1 MNYMMNTKIQ
11 KIAPVIASLFLIG
24 TILVSCN
31 KENGSIDDNYS
42 IAELSEAFETTE
54 IDDISENVNDIVE
67 NAYFELA
74 SNNLSKSGDS
84 KTQNENRF
92 LSECVTITKVITSQN
107 IQVTLDYGDACTT
120 KKEDVLSGKIE
131 MLISPNLE
139 DQSIVIDY
147 SFDDFY
153 FNDKKIEGSVNKIR
167 TRSNENGNP
176 QAIINRDIK
185 ITWEDTSSSFIKGER
200 KREWIE
206 GTDNLLWADNVFSI
220 TGNWTITKRNGNIR
234 TSNIVEPLIRNMAC
248 KFLVSGIV
256 EIEKNDK
263 KKVLDY
269 GDGECNDLA
278 SLTVEGKTYEIHLR
292 KRNR

>member
-1 MNYMMNTKIQ
+1 LT
-11 KIAPVIASLFLIG
+11 
-24 TILVSCN
+24 
-31 KENGSIDDNYS
+31 
-42 IAELSEAFETTE
+42 ELSEAFETTE

-84 KTQNENRF
+84 KTHNNNRF
-92 LSECVTITKVITSQN
+92 LSDCVTITKVITSQN
-107 IQVTLDYGDACTT
+107 IEVILDYGDACTT
-120 KKEDVLSGKIE
+120 KKEDVLSGKIQ

-139 DQSIVIDY
+139 DKSTLIDY
-147 SFDDFY
+147 SFDNFY
-153 FNDKKIEGSVNKIR
+153 FNHKKIEGSVNKVR

-176 QAIINRDIK
+176 QALINRDIK
-185 ITWEDTSSSFIKGER
+185 ITWEDTSSSLIKGER

-220 TGNWTITKRNGNIR
+220 TGSWTITKRDGNIR
-234 TSNIVEPLIRNMAC
+234 ASNIVEPLIRNLAC
-248 KFLVSGIV
+248 KFIVSGIV

-263 KKVLDY
+263 KKILDY
-269 GDGECNDLA
+269 GDGGCNDLA